1 MMNKDIGIGLA
12 WGGSM
17 LALAIAAKFAHDQ
30 GYISYETTQRVV
42 AMNGLWMVYYGN
54 RIPKKVAANGCT
66 KTLQRISGWSS
77 VLSGFIY
84 AGVWVFAPIPL
95 ALTVGTVAVAGGVAL
110 TLGYAFWSRRER
122 TSRPR

>member
-1 MMNKDIGIGLA
+1 MKIDTRTALVWA
-12 WGGSM
+12 GSM

-30 GYISYETTQRVV
+30 GYISSETTQRVV

-54 RIPKKVAANGCT
+54 RIPKKVTANACIRQ
-66 KTLQRISGWSS
+66 LQRISGWSS

-84 AGVWVFAPIPL
+84 AGVWIFAPIPV
-95 ALTVGTVAVAGGVAL
+95 ALTVGTVAVAGGVAV
-110 TLGYAFWSRRER
+110 TLGYAFWYRRER